1 MTKEQYRRSSLI
13 AFPCVVITCGIVMAT
28 LISSMVYNDKLTNVE
43 LYVQIIGTAFCIIL
57 ATVSYIAKKEKK
69 IGMIGIAGA
78 GALMYLFISIFNDNE
93 FTFLYGFIILFISMI
108 YLNRRLIIWGNL
120 FIIVGYVIHC
130 CVMNSKGTIDS
141 NWVFLGSV
149 TIALC
154 CLASV
159 AVIGTLLKYN
169 EENVREISAKA
180 EQQQRAAVV
189 LQEIAEQITESF
201 DVTKSLLDALN
212 VAILASDDAMQA
224 ISTSTVQTAEAV
236 QEQAV
241 MCHEIQKET
250 DSAEQ
255 SIEVM
260 MGASDKTKVT
270 VEEGARLILELK
282 HQADVVAE
290 KNKSTVEATERVA
303 VKVEDVKAIISTILT
318 ISSQTNLLALNAS
331 IEAARAGEAG
341 KGFAVVADE
350 IRKLSEDT
358 RESANKI
365 TGIIEELV
373 ADVEVSTQSVGVSSE
388 TIEKQGV
395 MIEETQKKFELIEVE
410 VVELIHNIHNT
421 EAIMKEILKATT
433 VINDNIGQ
441 LSANTEEVA
450 ATSEEGARV
459 AKDSVQELHKVNAEM
474 EQILELSVRLKE
486 V

>member
-1 MTKEQYRRSSLI
+1 MTREQYRRSSKI
-13 AFPCVVITCGIVMAT
+13 AFPGVVITCGIVMVT
-28 LISSMVYNDKLTNVE
+28 LISAMFFNSKLTNVG
-43 LYVQIIGTAFCIIL
+43 LYIQIVGIAFCIIL
-57 ATVSYIAKKEKK
+57 ATVSYITKKEEK

-78 GALMYLFISIFNDNE
+78 GALMYLLVSFFNENE

-108 YLNRRLIIWGNL
+108 YLNRRLIIWGNS

-130 CVMNSKGTIDS
+130 VIMNSKGTIDS

-154 CLASV
+154 CMASV

-169 EENVREISAKA
+169 EENVKEISSKA

-201 DVTKSLLDALN
+201 DVTKSSLDALN
-212 VAILASDDAMQA
+212 IAILASDDAMQA

-270 VEEGARLILELK
+270 VEEGAQLILELK
-282 HQADVVAE
+282 RQADVVAE
-290 KNKSTVEATERVA
+290 TNKSTVEATERVA

-395 MIEETQKKFELIEVE
+395 MIGETQKKFELIEVE
-410 VVELIHNIHNT
+410 VVELINNIRNT

-433 VINDNIGQ
+433 VISDNIGQ
-441 LSANTEEVA
+441 LSANTQEVA

-459 AKDSVQELHKVNAEM
+459 AKDSVQELHKVNEEM